1 MTHSVLCKRV
11 VESNHRWFNDEAAM
25 IPSDR
30 KLLLLA
36 FIALLAASLPAAAQ
50 LIHVPTETPE
60 EGKAFSEFN
69 HRMAGIFLLGIGIL
83 ALLGNAA
90 PNLAFLGKVWP
101 FLFIIPGLYL
111 AAMSDPEVWPMGTQS
126 WIEAFQRNPEARQ
139 HKIYAVLL
147 ISLGVFELQRARGKL
162 GKTLATWAFPALA
175 VFGAVFLFFHDHTI
189 DVVPSAIA
197 QEAQAGKTGAA
208 AAGAHAGHDMAG
220 MSHAA
225 AGEHGGHV
233 MDETMM
239 KVMNQHF
246 WFSMVGFGIA
256 LSKFLY
262 DGKFCRKPFVP
273 FLWPSFMS
281 VLGVLLILYAE

>member
-1 MTHSVLCKRV
+1 
-11 VESNHRWFNDEAAM
+11 M

-36 FIALLAASLPAAAQ
+36 FIALIVVSLPAAAQ

-83 ALLGNAA
+83 ALLGNAG
-90 PNLAFLGKVWP
+90 PNLGFLGKVWP
-101 FLFIIPGLYL
+101 FLFVVPGLYL
-111 AAMSDPEVWPMGTQS
+111 AAMSDPEVWPMGTQG
-126 WIEAFQRNPEARQ
+126 WIDAFQRNAEARQ
-139 HKIYAVLL
+139 HKIFAVLL
-147 ISLGVFELQRARGKL
+147 VSLGVLEFQRARGKL
-162 GKTLATWAFPALA
+162 RKTVATWAFPALA
-175 VFGAVFLFFHDHTI
+175 AFGAVFLFFHDHQV
-189 DVVPSAIA
+189 DVVPTASA
-197 QEAQAGKTGAA
+197 QGP
-208 AAGAHAGHDMAG
+208 HAGHDMAG

-225 AGEHGGHV
+225 GGEHGGHV

-256 LSKFLY
+256 LSKFLL
-262 DGKFCRKPFVP
+262 DGKFWRKPFVP
-273 FLWPSFMS
+273 FLWPSFMC